1 MKSVNFLDFLDKRKT
16 ALVNESFSEK
26 TIDKGIELITKI
38 LNKHI
43 DGLIPL
49 EGIVINKIEDKKVYS
64 KQFMV
69 LHNKNFGK
77 TSLFQINF
85 VNNEVYSIDFFND
98 LELLFNGKSKA
109 NLTIY
114 TLGKSVAY
122 YLPIIWTVAVK
133 QNYSLSEKEAIELGR
148 SVFKS
153 SKVKESKMYIGALEY
168 RIFENVSSKEIDEIF
183 KMTTEAV
190 DQDLKDFKNK
200 KRDERDEA
208 FHNRKNSIDDY
219 NRYKELDKEYHA
231 IYDAIK
237 GGVTTLQELKIV
249 LKHNMN
255 ITMEFDD
262 ELEKINTDFKAK
274 TEDPK
279 IVFKKMAAY
288 VNMVIDGTN
297 PSVILCGAPGVGKTY
312 RIKQQLK
319 AHKYVEGQ
327 NLFTIKGKCTPRV
340 LYTTLYDFQKKGEIV
355 VIDDA
360 DGLVGPKAPED
371 CINILKGAL
380 DSTSDDEGRLVSY
393 GIAGK
398 LIDDE
403 GMELPKRFYYNGGII
418 VITNYNAGSLD
429 TALRGRSFIQDIQ
442 FTTEDVLKIIK
453 DLMPSLDP
461 QHLKEKSKQKAYD
474 YLVELAEKKEKMEI
488 SIRTFTICAKIFES
502 CSDMEDMSDD
512 DCKAMIKEQMR
523 LQSLR
528 ASRNAKY

>member
-1 MKSVNFLDFLDKRKT
+1 MKSLNFLEFLDKRKN
-16 ALVNESFSEK
+16 ALINEAFSEK
-26 TIDKGIELITKI
+26 TINKGIELITNI

-49 EGIVINKIEDKKVYS
+49 EGIVINKVEDKKVYS

-69 LHNKNFGK
+69 LHSKKFGK
-77 TSLFQINF
+77 TSMFQINF
-85 VNNEVYSIDFFND
+85 INNEIYSVDFFND

-114 TLGKSVAY
+114 TSGKSIAY

-133 QNYSLSEKEAIELGR
+133 QNYDLSEKEAVTLGR

-153 SKVKESKMYIGALEY
+153 DKIKESKYYIGALEY
-168 RIFENVSSKEIDEIF
+168 RLFENVPTEEIDNLF
-183 KMTTEAV
+183 KITLEALV
-190 DQDLKDFKNK
+190 DKDLKDYKEK
-200 KRDERDEA
+200 KRAERDEA
-208 FHNRKNSIDDY
+208 FYKRKDSIDDY
-219 NRYKELDKEYHA
+219 QRYKNLDAEYHA

-237 GGVTTLQELKIV
+237 GGVTTLQELKII
-249 LKHNMN
+249 LKHNLN
-255 ITMEFDD
+255 ISMEFDD
-262 ELEKINTDFKAK
+262 ELEKINDEFKEK

-288 VNMVIDGTN
+288 INMVINGTN

-312 RIKQQLK
+312 RVKQQLK
-319 AHKYVEGQ
+319 ANGYEEGK

-340 LYTTLYDFQKKGEIV
+340 LYSTLYNYKKKGEIV

-380 DSTSDDEGRLVSY
+380 DSTSDSEGRLVSY

-398 LIDDE
+398 ILDDE
-403 GMELPKRFYYNGGII
+403 GMELPKRFHYNGGII

-429 TALRGRSFIQDIQ
+429 TALRGRSFMQDIH
-442 FTTEDVLKIIK
+442 FSTDDLLNIIK

-474 YLVELAEKKEKMEI
+474 YLVELSKDKEKMEI
-488 SIRTFTICAKIFES
+488 SIRTFIICAKIFES
-502 CSDMEDMSDD
+502 CSGIDDISDD

-523 LQSLR
+523 LQAER
-528 ASRNAKY
+528 RKNKY